1 MSVTSR
7 IPNILATDF
16 IEPVAIFKNVFY
28 VSVVKKQTKAKRTH
42 CYSVVRK
49 NCVQYCCS
57 VFWSSSVLRYTR
69 STDMPLNRFVKNYF
83 KFY

>member
-49 NCVQYCCS
+49 KLCPI
-57 VFWSSSVLRYTR
+57 L
-69 STDMPLNRFVKNYF
+69 LLGIL
-83 KFY
+83 KFICITLYQIY